1 VRSTDKYSE
10 SNGRAKLKNNA
21 ETRLYY
27 HTKFVTVLIYLRVE
41 RDGKIEF
48 KLHNTK
54 SDLHR
59 VSGFRPVSYVD
70 TDSQKTEDA
79 ILMDAMYA

>member
-1 VRSTDKYSE
+1 M
-10 SNGRAKLKNNA
+10 
-21 ETRLYY
+21 
-27 HTKFVTVLIYLRVE
+27 FITVLLYPILE

-54 SDLHR
+54 PDLHP

-70 TDSQKTEDA
+70 TDSQKSEDA
-79 ILMDAMYA
+79 ILIDAMST

>member
-1 VRSTDKYSE
+1 MFVAVPIYPILERV
-10 SNGRAKLKNNA
+10 GKN
-21 ETRLYY
+21 
-27 HTKFVTVLIYLRVE
+27 
-41 RDGKIEF
+41 EF

-59 VSGFRPVSYVD
+59 VSGFRTVSCVD
-70 TDSQKTEDA
+70 TDSQETEDA